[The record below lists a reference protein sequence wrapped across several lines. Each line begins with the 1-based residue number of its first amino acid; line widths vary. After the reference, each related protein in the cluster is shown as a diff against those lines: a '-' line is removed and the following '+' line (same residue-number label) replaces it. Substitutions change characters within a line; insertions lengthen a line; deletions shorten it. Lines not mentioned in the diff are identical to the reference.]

1 MSDSGI
7 ERADGSSR
15 LAVGALLGACGL
27 ALIAARAAESSV
39 ALADGFPGR
48 LLARADGAAI
58 VVVAAL
64 AFLVAGPYAR
74 AHVEGRASPDGR
86 AIVGRQLAWLYA
98 AWWPMVLVNQ
108 MLVSPEVG
116 PRRLA
121 VTLLLFRDPT
131 TTGPLAGLSIGW
143 VLLVVAT
150 TIVVM
155 PWWAGLTRRMATRSR
170 RITTP
175 ATSWVV
181 VAVVA
186 AVVALAY
193 RLLVIAADA
202 RRPYGALS
210 WLPAHLDAVGAGAAA
225 AAFAASVQH
234 HPNRRN
240 VRMVRSVA
248 ATIAAA
254 AIAIAVLGGGLPPT
268 LLVTD
273 ALDQHVRAL
282 LYAVAAAATVVA
294 LLVGHRPLAR
304 PARALA
310 FASPGLLLAGE
321 SAFVVLARQ
330 HRERVTEG
338 PLGLRFVGPVLPLWC
353 WSVCLAAAIGVAVVA
368 GVMLPLWRRFT
379 GTWGRPE
386 QVYRLGLA
394 GIVAAGFLVRV
405 GTWLELAPEKTDGGD
420 PLFYHVTANTIA
432 AGRGFPEPLNWLD
445 GARHVPSALHG
456 PLYPVVLSIS
466 SRLGGTTYVDHK
478 LASIMIG
485 TATVLVTARVA
496 RRLGGR
502 LAALFAA
509 AFAAVYPNLW
519 MIDGLMFPEGLFALL
534 TTTCILAAYRWHDRP
549 RLFTA
554 AVLGTMIGLAA
565 LTRGE
570 GLLLAPV
577 LVVPWFLRRCEL
589 TWRQRWTHLAVAG
602 AACIGVLAPWTIRN
616 LTTFEEFV
624 PLSTNGNELLMYAN
638 CDDSYYGRLIGYWSF
653 DCQVRHR
660 QQFGEPPGDESQ
672 KARYWRDVGVEYAR
686 DHIGR
691 LPQVVAVR
699 VLRQWELYQPW
710 QTVEFSTIEGRQKGP
725 AALGVATYYGLAGGS
740 IAGVVLLRRRKVPLL
755 PLAAQAI
762 GVTLT
767 AAYAYGTVR
776 FRAPVEPVLCI
787 LAGVAAVPG
796 LAWIRRKLAPV
807 DDPPIVDETAFV
819 LGGSGGLRWRRAGA
833 VRSWIGIGAIV
844 VAVAI
849 PLRGLFHTTGGTMEE
864 AFMIYF
870 PERVGKGDVP
880 NVDFLHLYGPGS
892 LYVLLGWFKVFGF
905 NLEAERAFALL
916 QHLGIIFGLATLA
929 RAWGRAAATAV
940 GVLSTLLVLT
950 PIGLTAMAWNG
961 GLALVLWSVV
971 FALRATALDDARRA
985 RVAWIV
991 AGVLAGLSLTYRP
1004 DLGLALVLVYGWL
1017 LWRRGDWRR
1026 FAVGAIGGLIP
1037 MWVHVAMAGPRASF
1051 EGMFVD
1057 PVFRLRAGRELP
1069 RPPSWDRLDG
1079 SLQAIA
1085 ETVPPWWRLPA
1096 LSASV
1101 SLFVWFLAMIVGCA
1115 VLLLISRRLYSRTGG
1130 APRSLVLMAGAL
1142 VGLGILPQALQRP
1155 DSTHLSW
1162 VTCISWPLFVPAIIE
1177 IVRHRSPRTHP
1188 RARVLIG
1195 AGALAATMFVVA
1207 PLFTYRYYLLYAR
1220 QSIGD
1225 VPGPFPVSR
1234 DGRRFY
1240 LGDIGPYRA
1249 TRDAVAVLDGLVE
1262 PGERLFVGPHDLRRT
1277 WYSDVYFYYLFPE
1290 LDPATYFI
1298 EMDPGLANA
1307 EGSRLADDLRSA
1319 DWVVLTRFWDG
1330 WYEPNSSMDYGSA
1343 EPNGVIAADFCVVDE
1358 FEQLVTVYRRCDAD

>member
-1 MSDSGI
+1 VSDSGI

-27 ALIAARAAESSV
+27 ALLAARAAE
-39 ALADGFPGR
+39 AGGELGTGLTGR
-48 LLARADGAAI
+48 LLARADVAAI

-74 AHVEGRASPDGR
+74 AHIAGRSAPDGL
-86 AIVGRQLAWLYA
+86 AVGRRQLAWLYA
-98 AWWPMVLVNQ
+98 AWWPMVLANQ
-108 MLVSPEVG
+108 VLVDPSIG
-116 PRRLA
+116 PRRL
-121 VTLLLFRDPT
+121 VLTLVLFRDPGT
-131 TTGPLAGLSIGW
+131 AGPLAGLSIGW
-143 VLLVVAT
+143 VLFVVAT
-150 TIVVM
+150 AIVVM
-155 PWWAGLTRRMATRSR
+155 PWWAAAARRLGAGPARGRS
-170 RITTP
+170 P
-175 ATSWVV
+175 VAGWVV
-181 VAVVA
+181 IGLLGAVLAIGVR
-186 AVVALAY
+186 AVT
-193 RLLVIAADA
+193 IASGATE
-202 RRPYGALS
+202 PFGALS

-225 AAFAASVQH
+225 AAFAAAVQH
-234 HPNRRN
+234 HPTRRN
-240 VRMVRSVA
+240 VRAVRSVA
-248 ATIAAA
+248 AGIGAAA
-254 AIAIAVLGGGLPPT
+254 MAVAVLGAGLPRA

-273 ALDQHVRAL
+273 AGDQHVRAL
-282 LYAVAAAATVVA
+282 LYAVAASAAVVA
-294 LLVGHRPLAR
+294 MLVGHRPLAR

-330 HRERVTEG
+330 YRERVTGG
-338 PLGLRFVGPVLPLWC
+338 PLGLRFVGPVLPVWLW
-353 WSVCLAAAIGVAVVA
+353 SACLAAGLGVATVV
-368 GVMLPLWRRFT
+368 GVLLPLWRHFT

-386 QVYRLGLA
+386 HVYRLGLA
-394 GIVAAGFLVRV
+394 GLVAAGFLVRV
-405 GTWLELAPEKTDGGD
+405 GAWLALAPEKTDGGD
-420 PLFYHVTANTIA
+420 PLFYHVTANVLA
-432 AGRGFPEPLNWLD
+432 QGRGFPEPLNWLD

-456 PLYPVVLSIS
+456 PLYPVALSLS

-478 LASIMIG
+478 FASILIG
-485 TATVLVTARVA
+485 TATVLMTARVA

-502 LAALFAA
+502 VAGLFAA
-509 AFAAVYPNLW
+509 ALAALYPNLW

-534 TTTCILAAYRWHDRP
+534 TTSCILAAYRWYDRP

-554 AVLGTMIGLAA
+554 AVLGGLIGLAA

-570 GLLLAPV
+570 GLLLAPL
-577 LVVPWFLRRCEL
+577 LVVPWFLRRRGL
-589 TWRQRWTHLAVAG
+589 TRRHRWTHLVVAG
-602 AACIGVLAPWTIRN
+602 TACVAVLAPWTIRN
-616 LTTFEEFV
+616 AVTFEEFV

-638 CDDSYYGRLIGYWSF
+638 CDDSYHGRLIGYWSF

-660 QQFGEPPGDESQ
+660 RELGEPPGDESQ
-672 KARYWRDVGVEYAR
+672 KARYWRDVGVRYAR
-686 DHIGR
+686 DHLTEVPG
-691 LPQVVAVR
+691 VVAVR
-699 VLRQWELYQPW
+699 VLRQWELYKPW

-725 AALGVATYYGLAGGS
+725 AALGVGMYYVLGAAS
-740 IAGVVLLRRRKVPLL
+740 VAGVVQLRRRQVPLL

-776 FRAPVEPVLCI
+776 FRAPMEPVLCV

-796 LAWIRRKLAPV
+796 LAWTRRKLAPV
-807 DDPPIVDETAFV
+807 DDPPIADGTAFV
-819 LGGSGGLRWRRAGA
+819 LGGSGGLRFRRAGA
-833 VRSWIGIGAIV
+833 VRSWLGIGAV
-844 VAVAI
+844 LAAVAI
-849 PLRGLFHTTGGTMEE
+849 PLGGLYHSTGGTMEE

-870 PERVGKGDVP
+870 PERLGKGDVP

-892 LYVLLGWFKVFGF
+892 LHVLLGWFKVFGF
-905 NLEAERAFALL
+905 NLEAERTFALV
-916 QHLGIIFGLATLA
+916 QHLGIIFGLYALA

-961 GLALVLWSVV
+961 GLALVVWSVV
-971 FALRATALDDARRA
+971 LAVRAIALGDRR
-985 RVAWIV
+985 RCRRTWVTS
-991 AGVLAGLSLTYRP
+991 GVLAGLALTYRP
-1004 DLGLALVLVYGWL
+1004 DLGLALLLASGWL

-1026 FAVGAIGGLIP
+1026 FALGAAVGLTP
-1037 MWVHVAMAGPRASF
+1037 MWVHLAMAGPHASF
-1051 EGMFVD
+1051 EGMFID

-1101 SLFVWFLAMIVGCA
+1101 SLFVWFFAMLLGCVA
-1115 VLLLISRRLYSRTGG
+1115 LLLVARRLYSRTGG

-1142 VGLGILPQALQRP
+1142 IGIGVLPQALQRP

-1162 VTCISWPLFVPAIIE
+1162 VTCISWPLFVPAIVE

-1188 RARVLIG
+1188 RLRVLIG
-1195 AGALAATMFVVA
+1195 AGALAATMFVVS
-1207 PLFTYRYYLLYAR
+1207 PLFTYRYYLQYAR
-1220 QSIGD
+1220 MSIGD
-1225 VPGPFPVSR
+1225 VPGPYPVSR

-1240 LGDIGPYRA
+1240 LGDVGPYRA
-1249 TRDAVAVLDGLVE
+1249 TRDAVELLDGLVR
-1262 PGERLFVGPHDLRRT
+1262 PGERLFVGPQDLRRT

-1290 LDPATYFI
+1290 LEPATYFI

-1319 DWVVLTRFWDG
+1319 DWVILTRFWDG
-1330 WYEPNSSMDYGSA
+1330 WYEPNASMDYGSG
-1343 EPNGVIAADFCVVDE
+1343 EPNEVIATDFCVVDE
-1358 FEQLVTVYRRCDAD
+1358 FERLVTVYRRCEAS